1 MDKPHISACWKWTW
15 CVFVFVD
22 LLILLVEHMFVSVC
36 LSIVVCAIVMLD
48 HGQCARFVWQDCFWL
63 LAISMTSPCLI
74 INIMEFLCLAFAT
87 SCITE
92 LYNNNTNNILFYFVC
107 DMFDSAIWDVLLVA
121 LHLCHIRTQS
131 FICLL
136 HLFLVR
142 RMCKAHRVSTGCSGH
157 YKIRPSTRA
166 DRPEAIPHRVR

>member
-1 MDKPHISACWKWTW
+1 MDKPYILACRKWTW
-15 CVFVFVD
+15 CVFVFVG
-22 LLILLVEHMFVSVC
+22 LLIELMFVFVG

-48 HGQCARFVWQDCFWL
+48 HDQCVRFVRQDCFWL
-63 LAISMTSPCLI
+63 LVISMTSLSLT
-74 INIMEFLCLAFAT
+74 INTMMFLCSAFT
-87 SCITE
+87 ISCITE

-121 LHLCHIRTQS
+121 LHFCHICTQS
-131 FICLL
+131 SICLL
-136 HLFLVR
+136 HLCLVR

-157 YKIRPSTRA
+157 YKIQPSTRA